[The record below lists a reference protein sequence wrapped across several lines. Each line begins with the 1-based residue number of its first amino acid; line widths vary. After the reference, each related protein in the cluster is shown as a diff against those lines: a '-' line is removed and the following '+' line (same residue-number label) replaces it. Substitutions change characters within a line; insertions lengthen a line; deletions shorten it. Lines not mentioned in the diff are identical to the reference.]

1 MTEQH
6 AIARFK
12 MNKKTKK
19 KPKEKPAEKS
29 IVFVPYHNDQGH
41 YDITVRFDVPD
52 GTDSF
57 ATLREAKQH
66 VIDHYLIEVRQCREK
81 INEIKG
87 LKLKDLI
94 KNLLDEFK
102 G

>member
-1 MTEQH
+1 
-6 AIARFK
+6 

-19 KPKEKPAEKS
+19 KPKEKAVEKS
-29 IVFVPYHNDQGH
+29 IVFVPYHNDQSE

-52 GTDSF
+52 GITSF